1 VAWKG
6 GLMDSQL
13 NRLLGGGGACRRRGL
28 AEGSEV
34 VGAWPSGGGSAVG
47 GVAGGRRLRRWE
59 RGLWVMLGIGGVAWK
74 GRLMD
79 LWSNRL
85 LGDGAVSEG
94 WGLGKEV
101 RSWRTSPFGGS
112 YVIVP

>member
-1 VAWKG
+1 
-6 GLMDSQL
+6 
-13 NRLLGGGGACRRRGL
+13 
-28 AEGSEV
+28 
-34 VGAWPSGGGSAVG
+34 
-47 GVAGGRRLRRWE
+47 
-59 RGLWVMLGIGGVAWK
+59 MLGIGGVAWK

-101 RSWRTSPFGGS
+101 RSWRTSPLGGS